1 MRVLSPRAE
10 CAPAAA
16 ALVAAIAFSAGPA
29 AATVVGT
36 DAAAGVKTAVN
47 TGAGTSTRASA
58 APAAAWALS
67 GPGVW
72 SPANPAGFGALA
84 TTRSTNWSGYAAATG
99 TYTSVSASW
108 VQPAVTCGESSEAVF
123 WVGLDGW
130 GSDTVEQDG
139 SGAYCS
145 GSTPHYYAWWE
156 TYPVNAI
163 QQYNKTVKAG
173 DHFTATVTYKGG
185 GKYLMTVVDS
195 TQGWTENTNATSSS
209 ATRSS
214 AEVIAEAPS
223 GSGGREALADFGKVA
238 FTGSMVDGTAIS
250 NSSPMALNM
259 YSGGLD
265 ASTSKL
271 SGTENFK
278 VTWKNY

>member
-16 ALVAAIAFSAGPA
+16 ALVAAIALSAGPA
-29 AATVVGT
+29 AASTAET
-36 DAAAGVKTAVN
+36 SAG
-47 TGAGTSTRASA
+47 ASA

-72 SPANPAGFGALA
+72 SPANPGGFGAFA
-84 TTRSTNWSGYAAATG
+84 NTRSSNWSGYAANTG

-156 TYPVNAI
+156 TYPANSI
-163 QQYNKTVKAG
+163 QQYTKTVKAG

-185 GKYLMTVVDS
+185 GKYLMTVADS

-223 GSGGREALADFGKVA
+223 GSGGREALADFGKVS
-238 FTGSMVDGTAIS
+238 FTGSMVDGTALS
-250 NSSPMALNM
+250 NSSPTAINM

-265 ASTSKL
+265 ASTTKL
-271 SGTENFK
+271 SSTENFK